1 MTGRTG
7 ILWGEGGEA
16 AAAQHVEV
24 AVLERGQPV
33 DVLAQNL
40 VTFGAE
46 PVDGG
51 GVDVPHRP
59 EHHGIE
65 DQASASYRLPRP

>member
-1 MTGRTG
+1 M
-7 ILWGEGGEA
+7 
-16 AAAQHVEV
+16 
-24 AVLERGQPV
+24 LERGQPV